1 MGEGVLSPS
10 TPTPTPEPG
19 ASGAGPAAGQAA
31 AGQAGGAGWSREGGR
46 LRCDGVD
53 AARLAEAV
61 GTPAYV
67 YSAAAIREQF
77 SRLARALGGVRHRVH
92 YSVKANSNLAVLRL
106 LRELGAGVDIV
117 SGGEL
122 YRARMAGFTGADVV
136 FSGVGKTERELAEA
150 VEADVLLVNVE
161 SEGELRLLDRVAG
174 GLGRPAPV
182 ALRVNPEVSVETPH
196 PYTRTGERG
205 NKFGIPYDEAL
216 DTARLAQSL
225 PNVRLVGLDMHVG
238 SQVTQLEPYEL
249 GLVRL
254 LELLGV
260 LRTAGADELRYL
272 DIGGGLA
279 VTYENETEPD
289 LAGFASLIAPLVAPT
304 GLELLIEPGRFL
316 VGNAGVLLT
325 RVLYRKR
332 SGGKDYVITDAGM
345 TELLRPSH
353 YNAYHRIESASPN
366 GRHSVVS
373 VVGPVCESGD
383 FFALDREVDDA
394 QPGDLLAVHSAGAYG
409 FVMSSNY
416 NSRPR
421 VAEVMVDGDRYA
433 VVTERELYED
443 LVRQERLDPEW
454 RSA

>member
-1 MGEGVLSPS
+1 MGEGILSPA
-10 TPTPTPEPG
+10 PT
-19 ASGAGPAAGQAA
+19 SGAGSAGAA
-31 AGQAGGAGWSREGGR
+31 AGWSLEGGR
-46 LRCDGVD
+46 LYCDAVP
-53 AARLAEAV
+53 AEQIAEAV
-61 GTPAYV
+61 GTPAYA
-67 YSAAAIREQF
+67 YSANMIRAQF
-77 SRLARALGGVRHRVH
+77 GRLTRALAGVQHRVH
-92 YSVKANSNLAVLRL
+92 YSVKANSNLAILRL

-122 YRARMAGFTGADVV
+122 YRATAAGFSGSDVV
-136 FSGVGKTERELAEA
+136 FSGVGKTVRELEEA
-150 VEADVLLVNVE
+150 LEADVLLVNVE
-161 SEGELRLLDRVAG
+161 SEAELRLLDQLAG
-174 GLGRPAPV
+174 ALGRRAPV

-196 PYTRTGERG
+196 PYTRTGEKG

-216 DTARLAQSL
+216 DTASLAVSL
-225 PNVRLVGLDMHVG
+225 PNVRLLGLDMHVG

-260 LRTAGADELRYL
+260 LRANGADELRYL

-279 VTYENETEPD
+279 VTYENEVEPD
-289 LAGFASLIAPLVAPT
+289 LAGFAALIAPLVAPT

-316 VGNAGVLLT
+316 VGNAGALLT

-353 YNAYHRIESASPN
+353 YGAYHRIESAAPR
-366 GRHSVVS
+366 GERSVVS

-394 QPGDLLAVHSAGAYG
+394 YPGDLLAVHSAGAYG

-421 VAEVMVDGDRYA
+421 VAEVLVEGERFA
-433 VVTERELYED
+433 VVTERERYED